1 MIKTQMSEKLINIYR
16 NSPSVENLCKYLKHD
31 LLCDFILVY
40 WYVNNGFWFIPIIY
54 DGLIEDALNDNKGLN
69 WYVNEEPTSTN
80 IPIRHS
86 KLTDVM
92 IIKSKSAGILL
103 SKINPSQIDPTY
115 KFTIET
121 FIETMALNDLLRR
134 QKIKQ
139 EIMLSNISHSIRTP
153 LNGILHMTNSIINSS
168 VPQKDHLEF
177 LKQSSVALATNIFDI
192 VDMTKLELGKLN
204 INREVFNLYDMIASV
219 ITLANQLNKSNTVV
233 LDSYIEKSVPEY
245 ICGDQ
250 KRIKQILINLLENSL
265 QYTTNGE
272 IYLYVSSTVV
282 SLQNEDSEREN
293 SLIANTDELYSS
305 ESQYLINFVVK
316 DTGSGMDE
324 LTQKNLFKPL
334 ELIDN
339 SKPHGLSLRISFM
352 LANVLNGKLSLLYS
366 KPSVGSCFEFSLVA
380 NEEEQPAV
388 ITNTLKSLKNKN
400 IILFDDTNDHT
411 SMSKFLIKYKTN
423 LTVVSSIEELS
434 VLHSDKKVDMVI
446 IKSINEVI
454 ENIKQIFPDCLY
466 LIVEPLLEFNLIEF
480 KIKLIDLFGRKK
492 PPKAFKILVAE
503 DEQINRIVIEKLLKQ
518 LGYQKI
524 DLANNGDEALKMI
537 KDNIGYYDVILIDIR
552 MPLMNGFELANNIK
566 KLYDSNDLQLPRMI
580 GITAQVILK
589 NERKP
594 WFNDFVYKPI
604 DIKDLENMIKK
615 IE

>member
-524 DLANNGDEALKMI
+524 DLANNGEEALKMI
-537 KDNIGYYDVILIDIR
+537 KDNIGYYDVVLIDIR